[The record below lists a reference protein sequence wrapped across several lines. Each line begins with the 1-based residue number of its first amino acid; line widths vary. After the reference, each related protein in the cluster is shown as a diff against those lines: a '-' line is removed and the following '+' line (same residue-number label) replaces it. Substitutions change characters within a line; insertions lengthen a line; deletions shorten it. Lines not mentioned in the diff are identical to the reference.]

1 MPKDLQASTSR
12 AKHYGSI
19 DGLRALSCI
28 GIILMHVQANT
39 SYDLAGSFAWDT
51 FIPSL
56 TWLVYLFFMISGFG
70 MCAGYLRR
78 FQNREIDLECF
89 YKRRYGKILP
99 FFGLLLVIDILMER
113 TPDAIYEASVEG
125 MLLHGLLPNNAVS
138 VIGVAWFLG
147 VVFLFYLLFPAF
159 TVLMKSKKRAW
170 ASLALSLWLVVC
182 LNQYFF
188 SPYFVTN
195 SFTPRHSF
203 LYVLPL
209 FILGGIVYL
218 YRDDIARVCEGR
230 RIPALVLCLAATVL
244 WYAIPGQSRGELFYL
259 KSLVLFGLW
268 LSYAIGNDSKFLAS
282 RPVRYLSSFS
292 MELYLA
298 QMLSFRVVERAH
310 LLYVFGSAGTNG
322 WLSFVVASCFTVAG
336 LIVFIETYKWAVR
349 HIKAR
354 LGKAAH

>member
-1 MPKDLQASTSR
+1 MLEGIQTSISR

-39 SYDLAGSFAWDT
+39 SYGLAGNFAWNS

-78 FQNREIDLECF
+78 FQNREVDLEYF

-99 FFGLLLVIDILMER
+99 FFGLLLVIDVLMER
-113 TPDAIYEASVEG
+113 TPDALYEASVEG

-138 VIGVAWFLG
+138 VIGVSWFLG

-159 TVLMKSKKRAW
+159 TVLMKTKRRAW
-170 ASLALSLWLVVC
+170 VSLALSLWVVVC
-182 LNQYFF
+182 LDRHFF
-188 SPYFVTN
+188 SAYFVTE

-209 FILGGIVYL
+209 FILGGIIYL
-218 YRDDIARVCEGR
+218 YRDEIARVCEGR
-230 RIPALVLCLAATVL
+230 RVPALALCLAATVL
-244 WYAIPGQSRGELFYL
+244 WYAIPGTAGEIFYL

-268 LSYAIGNDSKFLAS
+268 LSYAIGNDSKFLS
-282 RPVRYLSSFS
+282 CRPMRYLSSIS

-310 LLYVFGSAGTNG
+310 LLYLFGNSGAAG
-322 WLSFVVASCFTVAG
+322 WLSYAVASCLTIAG
-336 LIVFIETYKWAVR
+336 LIVFIEAYKWAVR
-349 HIKAR
+349 RMKAR
-354 LGKAAH
+354 LGKAAR

>member
-182 LNQYFF
+182 MDQYFF

-209 FILGGIVYL
+209 FISGGILYL
-218 YRDDIARVCEGR
+218 YRDKITSVCKGRHIATLM
-230 RIPALVLCLAATVL
+230 ICLAATVL
-244 WYAIPGQSRGELFYL
+244 WYAIPNVSDELFYL
-259 KSLVLFGLW
+259 KTLVMFSLW
-268 LSYAIGNDSKFLAS
+268 LAYAIGVDSRLLS
-282 RPVRYLSSFS
+282 CRPMRYLSSIS

-298 QMLSFRVVERAH
+298 QMLSFRVVERMH
-310 LLYVFGSAGTNG
+310 LLYLFGNGGAAG
-322 WLSFVVASCFTVAG
+322 WISYAIASSLTITG
-336 LIVFIETYKWAVR
+336 LIIFINACRWVSKS
-349 HIKAR
+349 IKAR
-354 LGKAAH
+354 LGKTAS